1 MAIMD
6 VTILRLPNMQVG
18 EQPTHIYGDEGGERR
33 SGREQ
38 MKWRKAKY
46 VVGIIEVL

>member
-18 EQPTHIYGDEGGERR
+18 EQPTHIYGDEGGDEDVKGKGGAGGNR
-33 SGREQ
+33 
-38 MKWRKAKY
+38 
-46 VVGIIEVL
+46 